1 MWLGAGCTCGEPM
14 RPPLDVGPRD
24 TPPRIDTGPI
34 DAPGTD
40 APMDDVPSDG
50 PLGDAGIDLSSC
62 HVQMPEDL
70 MLVATDTTPRDRIV
84 AVAAGSAEWAIA
96 FSRAEMGIQNVY
108 WALVPTSTDGTVAS
122 AVTTGFSIAEEP
134 AVTRTTDGWLVA
146 WMSNMP
152 GNFEIFAQGFGADSR
167 PLLTPT
173 RLTTNSS
180 RDDGPALVRVG
191 SEVLAAWVEST
202 ATTREIRTRRLAT
215 SGDALA
221 PATSVDVSPHT
232 PSFPVLSTRLD
243 GVALAFG
250 STDAVIVGLDG
261 FGARTAAPVVLSA
274 EGNVASSADLALDA
288 SGGAIVFDVRVD
300 IRPEVRALL
309 LDASG
314 AALGPERVILLSPDA
329 GNGASMT
336 QFAGG
341 YALAYR
347 ALEVTPPM
355 IRVLFL
361 GPNLEEAGRLDIAS
375 ATTGSRTTIRAS
387 GDGRLLVAWADN
399 DGTDTEIRAARIRCE

>member
-1 MWLGAGCTCGEPM
+1 M
-14 RPPLDVGPRD
+14 
-24 TPPRIDTGPI
+24 GPI
-34 DAPGTD
+34 DAPRLDAATD
-40 APMDDVPSDG
+40 APGD
-50 PLGDAGIDLSSC
+50 DAGMDIGSC
-62 HVQMPEDL
+62 HVQTPEDL
-70 MLVATDTTPRDRIV
+70 LLVATDTTPRDRIV

-152 GNFEIFAQGFGADSR
+152 GSFEIFAQGFATDAR

-173 RLTTNSS
+173 RLTTNTS
-180 RDDGPALVRVG
+180 RDDGPALVRMG
-191 SEVLAAWVEST
+191 SEVLAAWVETT
-202 ATTREIRTRRLAT
+202 ASAREIRTRRLRA

-221 PATSVDVSPHT
+221 AATSVDVSPHS

-243 GVALAFG
+243 GAALAFG
-250 STDAVIVGLDG
+250 STDAVMVGLDG
-261 FGARTAAPVVLSA
+261 SGARVVPPAVLSA

-300 IRPEVRALL
+300 VRPEVRALL
-309 LDASG
+309 LDAAG

-329 GNGASMT
+329 GNGASLT

-361 GPNLEEAGRLDIAS
+361 GPDLEEAGRLDIAS
-375 ATTGSRTTIRAS
+375 GTTGARTTIRAS

-399 DGTDTEIRAARIRCE
+399 DGTETDIRAARIRCD